1 MSTTTRAW
9 VAATLDTKLEEAEY
23 VCTLLASAA
32 LPVTFVDLSTKVS
45 AALPKLPSS
54 SDRKHISSI
63 EVAKHH
69 PLGDSAVFS
78 ADRGAA
84 IAAMTDAFER
94 FVRAQ
99 NDIGGLLGLGGSGG
113 TAMITRAMRALPIGL
128 PKVMVSTMASGNVA
142 GYVGASD
149 ITMVYSVTD
158 VAGLNRISRHVL
170 GNAAH
175 ALAGMMTHSL
185 PASDNVRPALG
196 LTMFGVTTP
205 CVQAITRLLAPRFDC
220 LVFHSTGTGGQSME
234 KLLEDRHLGG
244 VLDITT
250 TEVCDHLF
258 GGVLACAEDRFG
270 AVIRSRAPYVG
281 SCGALDMVNFGAPDT
296 VPQHYRSRLLYPHNP
311 QITLMRTTIE
321 ENIRQALW
329 IAEKLN
335 QCEGE
340 VRFLLPLGGVSA
352 LDAPGL
358 AFWDPAADAALFDA
372 LTANLRQTNRR
383 KVIRLPYH
391 INDPQFAQA
400 AVDEFLKIA
409 N

>member
-113 TAMITRAMRALPIGL
+113 TAMIPRAMRALPIGL

-149 ITMVYSVTD
+149 ITMVYS
-158 VAGLNRISRHVL
+158 
-170 GNAAH
+170 
-175 ALAGMMTHSL
+175 
-185 PASDNVRPALG
+185 
-196 LTMFGVTTP
+196 
-205 CVQAITRLLAPRFDC
+205 
-220 LVFHSTGTGGQSME
+220 
-234 KLLEDRHLGG
+234 
-244 VLDITT
+244 
-250 TEVCDHLF
+250 
-258 GGVLACAEDRFG
+258 
-270 AVIRSRAPYVG
+270 
-281 SCGALDMVNFGAPDT
+281 
-296 VPQHYRSRLLYPHNP
+296 
-311 QITLMRTTIE
+311 
-321 ENIRQALW
+321 
-329 IAEKLN
+329 
-335 QCEGE
+335 
-340 VRFLLPLGGVSA
+340 
-352 LDAPGL
+352 
-358 AFWDPAADAALFDA
+358 
-372 LTANLRQTNRR
+372 
-383 KVIRLPYH
+383 
-391 INDPQFAQA
+391 
-400 AVDEFLKIA
+400 
-409 N
+409 